1 MSGIKVLNT
10 TGSAPNKI
18 LANVCKAILEPD
30 DRDEENVLRKE
41 LHHPFVEPNP
51 ALKQTLIDDFITS
64 SVRCHSP
71 QNPPNSTG
79 LDIYEND
86 DDDNEIIDQDD
97 ITTDGG
103 FVPRMPKG
111 WNTRFDKNEDNY
123 AQTTTDGFIT
133 TRDSSNGAKDC
144 MPPRVPWCGPGIDC
158 GPDFV
163 PWCAPGFT
171 PRNSWT

>member
-1 MSGIKVLNT
+1 MKRVGLALDRQQCFGHGQIYVAFSRVSRMSGIKVLNT

-41 LHHPFVEPNP
+41 LLHPFVEPNP

-133 TRDSSNGAKDC
+133 TRDSSIKVCTSA
-144 MPPRVPWCGPGIDC
+144 
-158 GPDFV
+158 
-163 PWCAPGFT
+163 
-171 PRNSWT
+171 